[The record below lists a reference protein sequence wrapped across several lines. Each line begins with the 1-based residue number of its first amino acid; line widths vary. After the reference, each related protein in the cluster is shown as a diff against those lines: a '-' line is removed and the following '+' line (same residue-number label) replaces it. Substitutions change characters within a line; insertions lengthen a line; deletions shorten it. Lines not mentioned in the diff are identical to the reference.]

1 VPSSAHRVPNARA
14 NPRKVGVRDLARWT
28 GRPRTGNAAHR
39 KASASVISSAVA
51 VRIAGVEV
59 IALAVGANVLAV
71 AANALAVAGV
81 DDERSQVGW

>member
-1 VPSSAHRVPNARA
+1 
-14 NPRKVGVRDLARWT
+14 
-28 GRPRTGNAAHR
+28 
-39 KASASVISSAVA
+39 VISSAVA

-81 DDERSQVGW
+81 GAKRSQLGW